1 MKFKKEIIVGFV
13 VLIAISLLYVGF
25 NYLKGSDVFS
35 NKRQYYA
42 TYPRIDGLTV
52 DNPVQINGYRIGRVN
67 STQLSLNKPGQILVG
82 FEISEENIQIPENST
97 AMISSVDLLGS
108 KAIVLNLGNSIE
120 LAKSGDTLM
129 AEIEEDLKTVVD
141 RRIAPLEQ
149 KTKQLISSI
158 DSAVTIVQAILDK
171 DARES
176 LSESFYSIK
185 RALRS
190 LENTAFQFD
199 QMVSSEKQKVERI
212 FTNVESISENI
223 RRNNTQI
230 NNVISNLSDVTDS
243 LAQSNLKS
251 TINNA
256 NIAIKNIT
264 QVIERVNRGEG
275 SLGMLVNNDTLYN
288 NLEQATLELDKLLED
303 MRVNPK
309 RYVHFSIFG
318 KSEKEKDKPV
328 KKPR

>member
-1 MKFKKEIIVGFV
+1 MKFKKEIGVGLVVIV
-13 VLIAISLLYVGF
+13 AIGLLYFGF
-25 NYLKGSDVFS
+25 NYLKGADVFA
-35 NKRQYYA
+35 NKRVFYA
-42 TYPRIDGLTV
+42 VYPRIDGLTV
-52 DNPVQINGYRIGRVN
+52 DNPVQINGFRIGRVT
-67 STQLSLNKPGQILVG
+67 SADISMEMGGKIGIG
-82 FEISEENIQIPENST
+82 FEITEDKINVPINSQ

-108 KAIVLNLGNSIE
+108 KAIVMELGDATE
-120 LAKSGDTLM
+120 MAQPGDTLV
-129 AEIEEDLKTVVD
+129 ATIEEDIKTVVD
-141 RRIAPLEQ
+141 RRIQPLEQ

-158 DSAVTIVQAILDK
+158 DSAVTIVQAILNK

-190 LENTAFQFD
+190 LENTAFQFNE
-199 QMVSSEKQKVERI
+199 MVSSERDKVEKI

-223 RRNNTQI
+223 RRNNSKI
-230 NNVISNLSDVTDS
+230 NNVIDNLSDVTDS
-243 LAQSNLKS
+243 LAEANIAT

-256 NIAIKNIT
+256 NKAIRDIT
-264 QVIERVNRGEG
+264 LVIQKVNSGQGTVGE
-275 SLGMLVNNDTLYN
+275 LVNNDTLYN

-303 MRVNPK
+303 IRVNPK

-318 KSEKEKDKPV
+318 KKDKDKPE

>member
-1 MKFKKEIIVGFV
+1 MKVRKEIVVGIIV
-13 VLIAISLLYVGF
+13 IISIGLLYFGF

-35 NKRQYYA
+35 QKRQYYA
-42 TYPRIDGLTV
+42 VYPRIDGLTV
-52 DNPVQINGYRIGRVN
+52 DNQVQLNGFRIGRVN
-67 STQLSLNKPGQILVG
+67 VTELHPDSPGKIIVG
-82 FEISEENIQIPENST
+82 FEIEEERVKIPANSV

-108 KAIVLNLGNSIE
+108 KAIVLNLGDATE
-120 LAKSGDTLM
+120 FAQTGDTISS
-129 AEIEEDLKTVVD
+129 EIEEDLKTVVD
-141 RRIAPLEQ
+141 RRIQPLEQ

-158 DSAVTIVQAILDK
+158 DSAVTIVQAILNK

-176 LSESFYSIK
+176 LSQSFYSIK

-190 LENTAFQFD
+190 LENTSYQFNE
-199 QMVSSEKQKVERI
+199 MVSSERQKVERI
-212 FTNVESISENI
+212 FTNVESISDNI
-223 RRNNTQI
+223 RRNNSKI
-230 NNVISNLSDVTDS
+230 NNIVDNLSDVSDS
-243 LAQSNLKS
+243 LAQSNITQ

-256 NIAIKNIT
+256 NTAIKSIT
-264 QVIERVNRGEG
+264 EIMERVNKGEG
-275 SLGMLVNNDTLYN
+275 SLGQLVNNDTLYH

-318 KSEKEKDKPV
+318 RKDKNKPE

>member
-1 MKFKKEIIVGFV
+1 MVAMG
-13 VLIAISLLYVGF
+13 LLYFGF
-25 NYLKGSDVFS
+25 NYLKGADVFA
-35 NKRQYYA
+35 NKRVFYA
-42 TYPRIDGLTV
+42 VYPRIDGLTV
-52 DNPVQINGYRIGRVN
+52 DNPVQINGFRIGRVT
-67 STQLSLNKPGQILVG
+67 SADISMEMGGKIVIG
-82 FEISEENIQIPENST
+82 FEITEDKINVPVNSQ

-108 KAIVLNLGNSIE
+108 KAIVMELGDATE
-120 LAKSGDTLM
+120 MAQPGDTLV
-129 AEIEEDLKTVVD
+129 ATIEEDLKTVVD
-141 RRIAPLEQ
+141 RRIQPLEQ

-158 DSAVTIVQAILDK
+158 DSAVTIVQAILNK

-190 LENTAFQFD
+190 LENTAFQFNE
-199 QMVSSEKQKVERI
+199 MVSSERDKVEKI

-223 RRNNTQI
+223 RRNNSKI
-230 NNVISNLSDVTDS
+230 NNVIDNLSDVTDS
-243 LAQSNLKS
+243 LAEANIAT

-256 NIAIKNIT
+256 NKAIRDIT
-264 QVIERVNRGEG
+264 FVIQKVNSGQGTVGE
-275 SLGMLVNNDTLYN
+275 LVNNDTLYN

-303 MRVNPK
+303 IRVNPK

-318 KSEKEKDKPV
+318 KKDKDKPE

>member
-1 MKFKKEIIVGFV
+1 MKFKKEIGVGLV
-13 VLIAISLLYVGF
+13 VMVAMGLLYFGF
-25 NYLKGSDVFS
+25 NYLKGADVFA
-35 NKRQYYA
+35 NKRVFYA
-42 TYPRIDGLTV
+42 VYPRIDGLTV
-52 DNPVQINGYRIGRVN
+52 DNPVQINGFRIGRVT
-67 STQLSLNKPGQILVG
+67 SADISMEMGGKIVIG
-82 FEISEENIQIPENST
+82 FEITEDKINVPINSQ

-108 KAIVLNLGNSIE
+108 KAIVMELGDATE
-120 LAKSGDTLM
+120 MAQPGDTLV
-129 AEIEEDLKTVVD
+129 ATIEEDIKTVVD
-141 RRIAPLEQ
+141 RRIQPLEQ

-158 DSAVTIVQAILDK
+158 DSAVTIVQAILNK

-190 LENTAFQFD
+190 LENTAFQFNE
-199 QMVSSEKQKVERI
+199 MVSSERDKVEKI

-223 RRNNTQI
+223 RRNNSKI
-230 NNVISNLSDVTDS
+230 NNVIDNLSDVTDS
-243 LAQSNLKS
+243 LAEANIAT

-256 NIAIKNIT
+256 NKAIRDIT
-264 QVIERVNRGEG
+264 LVIQKVNSGQGTVGE
-275 SLGMLVNNDTLYN
+275 LVNNDTLYN

-303 MRVNPK
+303 IRVNPK

-318 KSEKEKDKPV
+318 KKDKDKPE